1 MRPSLLIFLL
11 AIVAV
16 IASATAKEVS
26 ITFLEDARAKCMDG
40 SPAAYYLAANTSST
54 SWVIHLEGGGEC
66 ASKTNCD
73 ARKGSALSS
82 SKYFAA
88 SVKMNFLNQDTSYN
102 PVLRQ
107 FNRVFLPYC
116 SQDLWSGQRTAA
128 TNETFG
134 YYFSGHLIVEAVL
147 DELAKNH
154 GLEHATEIVVTGV
167 SPLSLKRAHSQRPER
182 ALTFPNLQDSAGGI
196 GTWINV
202 DYVAS
207 RFPSARVV
215 AAPIAGFY
223 CECSLENKA
232 RANPVITYTYR
243 T

>member
-1 MRPSLLIFLL
+1 MANFPPFSCPGLYQDAYAFPDCESLSAMVHPGWRDEDAVFSPTVPGTDVAYWSYLSEFTVHGNIHGAVGGHVL
-11 AIVAV
+11 AG
-16 IASATAKEVS
+16 STAKEVS
-26 ITFLEDARAKCMDG
+26 ITFLEDERAKCMDG

-116 SQDLWSGQRTAA
+116 SQDLWSGQRTEA

-154 GLEHATEIVVTGV
+154 GLEHATEIVVSGV
-167 SPLSLKRAHSQRPER
+167 SPLPRL
-182 ALTFPNLQDSAGGI
+182 
-196 GTWINV
+196 
-202 DYVAS
+202 
-207 RFPSARVV
+207 
-215 AAPIAGFY
+215 
-223 CECSLENKA
+223 
-232 RANPVITYTYR
+232 
-243 T
+243 